1 MRNFIL
7 TVAVSAALLG
17 LAACDRGAK
26 GSLDVSQDM
35 TEGSPTA
42 PVTLIEYASVT
53 CPHCAAWNA
62 TVYPA
67 FKTKY
72 IDTGKVKYVLREAP
86 IHGAP
91 DVAGFLVA
99 RCAGKDKY
107 FSVVD
112 GIMRSQPD
120 MGGQLENIR
129 DVLQKV
135 AQSAGM
141 SDQAFNTC
149 VNDVKAQEA
158 LKARSNKEMEEFQ
171 VSGTPTF
178 VLKGKKIAETGEEAA
193 LDKLSAQLDPLIAA
207 AGAKKP

>member
-17 LAACDRGAK
+17 LAACGGGSK
-26 GSLDVSQDM
+26 GSIDVSQDM
-35 TEGSPTA
+35 TEGRADA

-62 TVYPA
+62 DVFPA

-72 IDTGKVKYVLREAP
+72 IDTGLVKYVLREAP

-120 MGGQLENIR
+120 MGMQLENLR
-129 DVLQKV
+129 DVLLKV

-141 SDQAFNTC
+141 SEQGFTQC
-149 VNDVKAQEA
+149 VGDVKAQEA
-158 LKARSNKEMEEFQ
+158 LKARSTKEMEEFQ
-171 VSGTPTF
+171 INGTPTF
-178 VLKGKKIAETGEEAA
+178 VLKGKKIAETGEEAS

-207 AGAKKP
+207 ARAKKP